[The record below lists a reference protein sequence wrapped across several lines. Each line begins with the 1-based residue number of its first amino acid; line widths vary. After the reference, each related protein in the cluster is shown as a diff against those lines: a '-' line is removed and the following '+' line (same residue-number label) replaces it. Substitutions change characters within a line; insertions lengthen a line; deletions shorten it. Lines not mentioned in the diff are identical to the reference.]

1 MMDNLRASAN
11 NVVLK
16 IILGLIILSFIL
28 TGVGSYVIGGNAN
41 YAAKVNGQEIDRARF
56 EGEVMRERANLQD
69 RLGESFS
76 EVAANENF
84 MQGLRQQVLNQMID
98 QALIDQYA
106 KKLGLGISDE
116 QIKKAIFNTPMF
128 QTNGKFD
135 NERFTS
141 LLAANQLTPEAYAQG
156 LRNQLL
162 SRQLLN
168 AIQGTDFT
176 LENEVA
182 QAVDM
187 ISQQRVIRQAL
198 INVNEL
204 AASQQVS
211 DEEITGWYQ
220 QHKREYQ
227 TPEQYRVS
235 YIKLDAAAMSA
246 EVSDDDIQT
255 YYDTHQAEFTTPAR
269 YRYSV
274 IQTAT
279 EDEAK
284 QVVEA
289 LNKGTDFAALAK
301 EKSTDIISARNGG
314 DMGWLEESTTPDELK
329 NAKLTE
335 KGQVSGVI
343 SSTVGFLVA
352 RLDDV
357 QPAKVKPLAESRD
370 AIAAKVKQ
378 DKVLDSYYAL
388 QQKVSDAASN
398 DTTSLE
404 AAETAAGVKAVETDW
419 FVRGQLPDDLN
430 FEPVAN
436 AVFDGSLLGSEG
448 TPGHNSELITVD
460 GDRAFVL
467 RIAAHKPEAEKPLTE
482 VRDQVVESLKQNKA
496 QQQAKMEAQQL
507 VAALQSGK
515 GDEALKNAKLSFG
528 EPRTV
533 NRAATDPVTQAAFNL
548 SRPAKDTPV
557 YGMAN
562 DAEGNVVLLA
572 LDDVSSGTVTDEQ
585 KKDMSQRLMQ
595 NNASIAFELLMQD
608 LRKEAKIKLGSEAQP
623 QQ

>member
-246 EVSDDDIQT
+246 EVSDDDIQA